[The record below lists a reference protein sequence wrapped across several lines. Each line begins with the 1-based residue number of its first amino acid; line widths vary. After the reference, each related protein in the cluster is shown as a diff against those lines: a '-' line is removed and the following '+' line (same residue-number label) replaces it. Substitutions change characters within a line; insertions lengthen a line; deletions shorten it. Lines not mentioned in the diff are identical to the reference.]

1 MPDPEKIELNPEQVA
16 ALRQRIEDRSLEPE
30 DFKILSGMI
39 DTLVFFKQAAE
50 EKTISIKRLLNLLF
64 GPATETAEKVLGRR
78 KKGKKNKK
86 SGKKP
91 KGHGR
96 KGASD
101 YTGADKV
108 CVDHPDLRPKDSCPA
123 CEKGKVYKSVKPGT
137 LLRFLASVPV
147 KATVYEMD
155 KLRCNLCGEI
165 FTAPVPKEAG
175 PAKYDGT
182 VAAMIA
188 VLKYGSGFPFY
199 RIEKLQE
206 SFGIPLAA
214 STQWE
219 LVKRQAEAGA
229 QGAYEEMIRQAAQG
243 EIIHNDD
250 TTMKVLALMNLED
263 LQEQEEEE
271 KKQSRTGVF
280 TTGLLSVKEDRQ
292 IALFFTGNKH
302 AGENLEELLKHREVT
317 RAPPIQMCD
326 ALSRNIPKSFQTVL
340 SNCLTHA
347 RRNFVDVYENFP
359 QECEYIIET
368 MGEVY
373 KNDEITY
380 EQAMNPKQRLSYHQ
394 THSQPIM
401 DDLQDW
407 LNKQFDEKLAEPNS
421 GLGKAISYML
431 NRWEPLT
438 LFLRVENAP
447 LHNNICERAL
457 KKAILHRKNAL
468 FYKTEYGAYIGDLY
482 MSLIHTC
489 NLVGANPFEYL
500 TALDLN
506 KDAVNQSPNLWMPW
520 NYTKNL
526 HLSDQ

>member
-1 MPDPEKIELNPEQVA
+1 MPDTKKIELTPEQVD
-16 ALRQRIEDRSLEPE
+16 ALKQRIDTHTLQEEDY
-30 DFKILSGMI
+30 KVLSGMI
-39 DTLVFFKQAAE
+39 DTLLFLRQAAE

-64 GPATETAEKVLGRR
+64 GPSTEKAEKILGPRKGGKK
-78 KKGKKNKK
+78 KKG
-86 SGKKP
+86 GKKP

-96 KGASD
+96 KGASA
-101 YTGADKV
+101 YPGADKV
-108 CVDHPDLRPKDSCPA
+108 CVPHPDLRPKDPCPA
-123 CEKGKVYKSVKPGT
+123 CEQGKVYKSVKPGS

-165 FTAPVPKEAG
+165 FSAPAPEEAG
-175 PAKYDGT
+175 PDKYDET

-188 VLKYGSGFPFY
+188 VLKYGSGLPFY

-219 LVKRQAEAGA
+219 QVKRQAEDGA
-229 QGAYEEMIRQAAQG
+229 QAAYEEMIRQAAQG

-271 KKQSRTGVF
+271 KKESRTGVF
-280 TTGLLSVKEDRQ
+280 TSGLLSVKQDRK

-302 AGENLEELLKHREVT
+302 AGENLEELLKHRDAT
-317 RAPPIQMCD
+317 RDPPIQMCD
-326 ALSRNIPKSFQTVL
+326 ALSRNLPKSFQTVL
-340 SNCLTHA
+340 SNCLCHA
-347 RRNFVDVYENFP
+347 RRNFVDVSANFP

-368 MGEVY
+368 MGKVY
-373 KNDEITY
+373 KNEEIVL
-380 EQAMNPKQRLSYHQ
+380 EQGMSPAQRLSYHQ
-394 THSQPIM
+394 SHSRPVM
-401 DDLQDW
+401 EELKKW
-407 LNKQFDEKLAEPNS
+407 LDEQIEKKKVEPNS
-421 GLGKAISYML
+421 GLGKAIAYM
-431 NRWEPLT
+431 NRHWEPLT
-438 LFLRVENAP
+438 LFLSVENAP

-457 KKAILHRKNAL
+457 KKAILHRKNSL

-500 TALDLN
+500 VALALH
-506 KDAVNQSPNLWMPW
+506 KDAVNNSPQFWMPW
-520 NYTKNL
+520 NYTAAVP
-526 HLSDQ
+526 QAEP

>member
-1 MPDPEKIELNPEQVA
+1 MPDPEKIELTPEQVA
-16 ALRQRIEDRSLEPE
+16 LLRQRIEEQSLEPE
-30 DFKILSGMI
+30 DYKILSGMI

-64 GPATETAEKVLGRR
+64 GPTTETADEVLGHR
-78 KKGKKNKK
+78 KKGKKKK
-86 SGKKP
+86 KGGQKP

-96 KGASD
+96 KGASA
-101 YTGADKV
+101 YPGADKV
-108 CVDHPDLRPKDSCPA
+108 CVSHPELRPKDICPA

-165 FTAPVPKEAG
+165 FTAPVPEEAG
-175 PAKYDGT
+175 PAKYDET

-229 QGAYEEMIRQAAQG
+229 QKAYEEMIRQAAQG

-263 LQEQEEEE
+263 LQEQEEVS
-271 KKQSRTGVF
+271 KQSRTGIY
-280 TTGLLSVKEDRQ
+280 TTGLLSVKDDKK
-292 IALFFTGNKH
+292 ISLFFTGNKH
-302 AGENLEELLKHREVT
+302 AGENLEELLKQREVN
-317 RAPPIQMCD
+317 RDPPIQMCD
-326 ALSRNIPKSFQTVL
+326 ALSRNLPKSFQTVL
-340 SNCLTHA
+340 SNCLCHA
-347 RRNFVDVYENFP
+347 RRNFVEVFDNFP
-359 QECEYIIET
+359 EKCEYIIET
-368 MGEVY
+368 MGQVY
-373 KNDEITY
+373 KNDEITL
-380 EQAMNPKQRLSYHQ
+380 EQGMSPANRLAYHQ
-394 THSQPIM
+394 IHSQPVM
-401 DDLQDW
+401 DELYKW
-407 LNKQFDEKLAEPNS
+407 LNKQFNENLEEHNS

-438 LFLRVENAP
+438 LFLKVENAP

-468 FYKTEYGAYIGDLY
+468 FYKTLYGAYIGDIY

-489 NLVGANPFEYL
+489 NLTGANPFEYL
-500 TALDLN
+500 TALALN
-506 KDAVNQSPNLWMPW
+506 EEAVKQSPAQWMPW
-520 NYTKNL
+520 NYAQNL
-526 HLSDQ
+526 SLSG